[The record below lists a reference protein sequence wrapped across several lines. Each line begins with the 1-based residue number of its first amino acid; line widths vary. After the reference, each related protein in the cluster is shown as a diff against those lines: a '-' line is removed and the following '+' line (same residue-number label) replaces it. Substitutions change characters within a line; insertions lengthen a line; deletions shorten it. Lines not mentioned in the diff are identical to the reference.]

1 MQSSK
6 LRITPRG
13 VEKKI
18 NQSQTR
24 KSITY
29 VLYLI
34 RITCELYK
42 IISYLIKSETKF
54 EQYFILY
61 DYVI

>member
-24 KSITY
+24 KSIAY
-29 VLYLI
+29 VLNLT
-34 RITCELYK
+34 RITFELYK
-42 IISYLIKSETKF
+42 LIQYLIKSEPNS
-54 EQYFILY
+54 EQYFL
-61 DYVI
+61 